1 MSSISLQ
8 CPSCGRQDID
18 VDKQCVCGFNA
29 DGSFMAELE
38 KKGSGTTQKS
48 KTLKNIDEPTNNQN
62 PNNQVIKEI
71 DSWKFSFSPVDN
83 CINLGTPALQ
93 SFSLKLTLTDL
104 EELLEFMYRTT
115 GQEKT
120 TRKLTLSEK
129 EISELIDKVHTMIEE
144 KKSKIVVQFSDD
156 ELQTITGLINRK
168 LKG

>member
-18 VDKQCVCGFNA
+18 LDKQCVCGFNA
-29 DGSFMAELE
+29 DGSFMAEHE
-38 KKGSGTTQKS
+38 KKGSGATKS
-48 KTLKNIDEPTNNQN
+48 KTLKNIDEPTNNKN
-62 PNNQVIKEI
+62 TNNQVIKEI

-83 CINLGTPALQ
+83 CVYLGTPALQ
-93 SFSLKLTLTDL
+93 SFRLKLTLTDL

-156 ELQTITGLINRK
+156 ELQAITGLINTK